1 MYSPD
6 TPAANFGPWCTIS
19 LETSV
24 GESQE
29 HGPETAPNDY
39 SRLNSSR
46 LGTGLILVITIMDIV
61 DTPMNPSPS
70 KHSRWFDFRLAVAVI
85 LLLPAIW
92 FSWKTVDGLAARR
105 LIRTDLAEITNARY
119 GILSADQWRAI
130 IGPMLNAQVDK
141 LDLKGQSK
149 SLRPM
154 VERSLNALLDNI
166 DAQDNARRDPGHDA

>member
-1 MYSPD
+1 
-6 TPAANFGPWCTIS
+6 
-19 LETSV
+19 
-24 GESQE
+24 
-29 HGPETAPNDY
+29 
-39 SRLNSSR
+39 
-46 LGTGLILVITIMDIV
+46 MDIV
-61 DTPMNPSPS
+61 DTPMDPTPS

-154 VERSLNALLDNI
+154 VATVR
-166 DAQDNARRDPGHDA
+166 